1 MRHWSDSRIAGAAGA
16 QLLRPHPDGRAAD
29 GPSRVTIDSREITSG
44 DLFVGIPGEN
54 VDGGSYAAMAL
65 AAGAWGVMVTG
76 DWAAEAVEVERGAV
90 LLSQTPT
97 ASLGALARA
106 WRRDLAAHVIAV
118 TGSVGKT
125 STKDLITALI
135 TPHRTVAANPRN
147 YNTEIGLPLAI
158 LGAPLGTQVMVLE
171 MGMRGFG
178 QIAELAA
185 IAEPDVG
192 VITNIGPVHL
202 EQMGSL
208 EGVARAKAELLG
220 GPLRRRDGDRA
231 ERRAAAGAVAARVAE
246 GRHVRAGRRRHFEGS
261 SLRGGAVPDA
271 PPSSHVVMA
280 GGERI
285 ELELPFDQAHNLMNT
300 LAAVAAA
307 RAVGVTPGGRVD
319 VRFSGL
325 RGERVLLGTGATIIN
340 DCYNANP
347 LSMRAALDDL
357 ATHETAGRRLAV
369 LGDMLELGP
378 AEDEHH
384 RDVGAYAATA
394 GVDVLVTV
402 GERAAIDAGHLRRRE
417 LRRRHRAGGRRAGRG
432 PARARRR
439 RCWSRARAG
448 SASRS
453 SPRRWPR
460 KKADGRGPHRRH
472 GLAADLHLPLAQV
485 HLVPAA
491 AGVRPADPRGG
502 PAGAPREGR
511 DADDGRDHH
520 LHRDRGAVPAADGLR
535 PARGRRVR
543 RRDGVRVAGLRRRL
557 REGRAAALARAAGAH
572 EAGRDGR

>member
-1 MRHWSDSRIAGAAGA
+1 VKHWSDNRVAGTAGA
-16 QLLRPHPDGRAAD
+16 QLARPHRDGRAGD
-29 GPSRVTIDSREITSG
+29 GPTRVVIDSREVGPG
-44 DLFVGIPGEN
+44 DLFVGIPGEHA
-54 VDGGSYAAMAL
+54 DGGSF
-65 AAGAWGVMVTG
+65 AAGALEADAWGVLVTPE
-76 DWAAEAVEVERGAV
+76 WAAGALEAAGDGAV
-90 LLSQTPT
+90 LVGELPVP
-97 ASLGALARA
+97 ALGALARA

-125 STKDLITALI
+125 STKDLIAALI
-135 TPHRTVAANPRN
+135 APHRTVASNPRN

-208 EGVARAKAELLG
+208 EGVAQAKAELLVGLYDGATAVVPSDEPLLEPWLREALKVVTFGPG
-220 GPLRRRDGDRA
+220 GD
-231 ERRAAAGAVAARVAE
+231 VS
-246 GRHVRAGRRRHFEGS
+246 FEGS
-261 SLRGGAVPDA
+261 SLRGGSVPDA
-271 PPSSHVVMA
+271 PPSQHVVIA

-285 ELELPFDQAHNLMNT
+285 ELELPFEQAHNLMNT

-325 RGERVLLGTGATIIN
+325 RGERVLLGTGATVIN

-357 ATHETAGRRLAV
+357 ATHETSGRRLAV

-384 RDVGAYAATA
+384 REVGAYAATA

-402 GERAAIDAGHLRRRE
+402 GPRAARMLDAFDGEGYAVGDARE
-417 LRRRHRAGGRRAGRG
+417 AATLAEEL
-432 PARARRR
+432 
-439 RCWSRARAG
+439 
-448 SASRS
+448 
-453 SPRRWPR
+453 
-460 KKADGRGPHRRH
+460 
-472 GLAADLHLPLAQV
+472 LAAGDV
-485 HLVPAA
+485 MLVKGSR
-491 AGVRPADPRGG
+491 GVGLEVVAESLGQAEGG
-502 PAGAPREGR
+502 
-511 DADDGRDHH
+511 
-520 LHRDRGAVPAADGLR
+520 
-535 PARGRRVR
+535 
-543 RRDGVRVAGLRRRL
+543 
-557 REGRAAALARAAGAH
+557 
-572 EAGRDGR
+572 